1 MVVFGIYCIWCCC
14 GGGSRESFVVFG
26 GGVVVVVVLGRVLL
40 YLVTVLDFV
49 LPQFGLLICVNDLA
63 YSSWWPNLSS
73 LLHAMVA
80 S

>member
-1 MVVFGIYCIWCCC
+1 MFDVVVFGIYCIWCCC

-26 GGVVVVVVLGRVLL
+26 GGVVSWWADGVG
-40 YLVTVLDFV
+40 FV

>member
-1 MVVFGIYCIWCCC
+1 MWLYLGFIVY
-14 GGGSRESFVVFG
+14 
-26 GGVVVVVVLGRVLL
+26 GVVVVVVLGRVLL
-40 YLVTVLDFV
+40 YLVAVLCHGGLTVLDFV